1 MPETFYVGE
10 QKYNIPDDLTTNFLN
25 ENPDAVKGL
34 NYVVDD
40 KTYSIPPT
48 LQEQFT
54 QQNPNAI
61 LQEAPLEQKTIK
73 SDITYQDEQLNA
85 LNQRIVSNIDNRLKF
100 KVQEPE
106 PEAVEPIA
114 GEYTMR
120 AAPEIE
126 PTTFGNF
133 QNTVKNVFKKAG
145 LSKTTTAKNVE
156 SQLQYEISKQTGLP
170 LSYVA
175 ENYDEL
181 ITNPEITGIS
191 SDPTAL
197 ESIEFAFQGA
207 VAVGLATH
215 PIATAMGV
223 GAFMALDEAEN
234 VIISAVQDDPYVFG
248 GGKNISDLLPED
260 ASRAA
265 KETVEIIDLLAKGA
279 IIGAGRKQILKGTGL
294 EGKILPQAWKDAGWK
309 AKFIKNPEKFVWE
322 KIAKEYI
329 TEYSMP
335 PTMYID
341 PAKAK
346 AILVTGDKA
355 KFSPVEA
362 ELLTE
367 LGIEKGVYKQ
377 ALKDGITIEV
387 PTEKV
392 VRLVDKSW
400 WAKAKGIFGIEKA
413 AELISREQV
422 GRVRE
427 TVRGVLPAYE
437 ETIDVKTGE
446 SKVTYP
452 AEKAVTPE
460 KPVKP
465 EVEPVEAP
473 KEPVTPV
480 EPTVVEPKV
489 FTLEKLD
496 AQLKPKETVAD
507 ISARHKDD
515 PTWTEED
522 SKVIYESNEKRYK
535 EFKKDPIAY
544 LEQDIKNTE
553 AYLKE
558 GGVFSNPEAVKKSVA
573 QEKALLAEL
582 KKEAAVEV
590 TPEAPVEKPTVGEPY
605 TYPKDYDTKTITGFL
620 EGRTFK
626 TKSGRNIE
634 IVRETNETVDYK
646 YVDDAKGKIT
656 KVKKGMFGDKLS
668 FHTKRQ
674 PVVSSGGVVRYLDP
688 SQVIPTKPTIKEA
701 VKKEQVEGLN
711 KQYTDLLNAQA
722 AAQTNL
728 MREGLAGMQKQ
739 QLEQSFEQSTKRLED
754 LELEAKTKGI
764 TLEKK
769 ITETEAIKEVV
780 DLFKELDP
788 EVDYQT
794 KLDELR
800 TLQDN
805 IDDPLSPETPEN
817 ALAQIEAAGQEL
829 AGVEPADIKIAGEN
843 YQELRDGSLVDVV
856 KLHQGADIGTVVE
869 ERAELWYKQQ
879 EELNPKFDKTITEER
894 RKYHERTGEKDD
906 PSQSNGEWFSD
917 RAKDNAIG
925 AKPKGKV
932 GDALTRIFRKF
943 REYAD
948 ALRKSASRFAKYV
961 KQGKVSK
968 ELKSFLDRSVAERI
982 KTPEQVAAAMKKKK
996 PKEIWQ
1002 MTRKEFREQK
1012 ITGEVA
1018 RLSKDIGEPANI
1030 HMRNAAIAKLTLEIG
1045 HKVSKEVPGSY
1056 TDLQKAVDYYAKKYN
1071 LGDIQLVESQKMKKQ
1086 DAHAALATV
1095 KEGDV
1100 ERFVIL
1106 INPDLSGHEALG
1118 HIRHEIEHL
1127 KDRLHEDFRGDMTW
1141 QMKLIDKALKGG
1153 LTSADAMAIGRE
1165 KHHKYYRL
1173 FETDYLHRA
1182 AIKKALK
1189 EGKDIPANV
1198 LKEYQ
1203 DSLLAIETPEQ
1214 IHAELMKDV
1223 KGEPSPTKISYSL
1236 KKTKEIRLPSKRK
1249 NRGVTFIAGDPANIN
1264 LKGEYEDFGIRY
1276 PRTYKGWALNSSAAV
1291 TKLLNDTKAGY
1302 NVVGITS
1309 LVDAKGS
1316 MVKNR
1321 AYLNALYRELENKVG
1336 KRKAKSLLDRTGDI
1350 FQAVKEAKIS
1360 AVQVAK
1366 DTAVPDFAQIARKV
1380 VAVATIKDFRTG
1392 SARKNIHPE
1401 YDIEVNFDKYLE
1413 LPEPIDLDTFVEAL
1427 PKTDSRVANP
1437 FYAAKQ
1443 YWLTVLNQES
1453 PQVQMLSDFAAT
1465 GDASIFGVKPEAYQF
1480 ASPQIKAIGLPEA
1493 IEGIKSK
1500 KLQQYHR
1507 SIAEVEVELGIKSM
1521 TTAALGEWAT
1531 GAEPSVMTT
1540 ITEPVSYEKREYLA
1554 AVKGLM
1560 GNQEA
1565 VLDFEVNPE
1574 GADNLFRVNL
1584 DIDLKGLSELVKILS
1599 EEGIQYKT
1607 LPVKGNKVDLIVV
1620 DEGGGLVNS
1629 VNQITR
1635 KYNAETKLQK
1645 GRKTDIGV
1653 FGNRARADKRYVEI
1667 IRKYEGDTGYYSK
1680 VLRDRLSVHRPRF
1693 NRRVLPKKPRP
1704 TYELKKI
1711 TPDERKLREEKKR
1724 KLAELIDEGVEA
1736 VREQIPEFIKNR
1748 RAELSLT
1755 SFETNSFLNDIKQIT
1770 TPEQRELIPFLLE
1783 RATKIPKNLKR
1794 PDLEGLMQDKKLV
1807 ENLQP
1812 VVESFRQRYKELWKR
1827 LAKENAQLSNKEIKD
1842 YVTHIW
1848 DVPANKKSDVA
1859 RWFSTYN
1866 KFTEKRYIETL
1877 TEGIDKYDLKPKY
1890 TDINDIYNIY
1900 ASIANNS
1907 LANKKFVA
1915 DIRKLNVGGSPLI
1928 TMPQHAP
1935 DGWSEIHHPAMKN
1948 PFTQTYYKVHPDIVD
1963 PLKVVLGERIEG
1975 GRVLAAYE
1983 ALNGVLKQMQLALSL
1998 FHKVALS
2005 ETAAPIVSYRD
2016 LPKMLGVMLKTPWK
2030 GFIKMETDVFKNQP
2044 LAIDYIKHGGQI
2056 GVSAD
2061 IPVQKIASQ
2070 LKGLEVKFKDTP
2082 LAGQATKLINSFY
2095 ERWNFALWD
2104 YLHDHY
2110 KLYAYESLV
2119 SRYKGDNID
2128 TFKYEA
2134 AAMANDTFGGQN
2146 WDVLMVNPKTAQVM
2160 SWFLLSPDWTVSTI
2174 KQALAPTGI
2183 GSATKTKEGKKMR
2196 AKMGRRFWLKAM
2208 LYYGALIN
2216 TLNTLNRKKDMEDN
2230 PDYYPDKDDYGF
2242 WDYTMF
2248 GNTIGSQT
2256 RLFVGRYDDGSERY
2270 LRWGKQFR
2278 ELPELFYD
2286 ETGFN
2291 FPQAALKKLGGKT
2304 APLVQTITQ
2313 IFTGKSPS
2321 GFDNYDLK
2329 DKKGTEWLYGLTKTL
2344 MKTPLPFST
2353 QAALDKTKEWKF
2365 SNIAVPSSRGMT
2377 ARKAGDLMEI
2387 ALTANDE
2394 EMMRQIFIGCSR
2406 NKINGLGILEGTM
2419 SRMKRDYRI
2428 EETRMLRKADQL
2440 EAKANDSK
2448 TRPVDK
2454 AYLMKQAAM
2463 MRTNSELAQ
2472 KPQAL
2477 YKIGLAKLQEGKIL
2491 FPDVFGELTKD
2502 EIDSLKKK

>member
-85 LNQRIVSNIDNRLKF
+85 LNQRIASNIDSRLKF

-106 PEAVEPIA
+106 PIIEEPPPEPSFTEKIQPYVKNWNKSVEDFNNAFSSSLDNIITGRTTTAEAWEPVTEYFNQFRDEDEQVSNKELAVNIAEGATKFAGIPAQIARDITEHPVEFLKFLAVESPKMIFELMQAASLDPVLQTRIAFGDKEAIKYKKEIQQKIAQYPVEYFAQPFIFKGTVKQAINLPKKIKPVAEYYKTKAESVLYKPVQIKLTKPEAKALQQELRSVIGRKKIPEVVEYVKEITQKPEGRAQIIKILGDSPTIEVSLKDAILKKLRIKPKEVFDIPKAKPKKIPAEAGVEPIVPV
-114 GEYTMR
+114 R
-120 AAPEIE
+120 
-126 PTTFGNF
+126 PTKPP
-133 QNTVKNVFKKAG
+133 VK
-145 LSKTTTAKNVE
+145 
-156 SQLQYEISKQTGLP
+156 
-170 LSYVA
+170 
-175 ENYDEL
+175 
-181 ITNPEITGIS
+181 
-191 SDPTAL
+191 
-197 ESIEFAFQGA
+197 
-207 VAVGLATH
+207 
-215 PIATAMGV
+215 
-223 GAFMALDEAEN
+223 
-234 VIISAVQDDPYVFG
+234 
-248 GGKNISDLLPED
+248 
-260 ASRAA
+260 
-265 KETVEIIDLLAKGA
+265 
-279 IIGAGRKQILKGTGL
+279 
-294 EGKILPQAWKDAGWK
+294 
-309 AKFIKNPEKFVWE
+309 
-322 KIAKEYI
+322 
-329 TEYSMP
+329 
-335 PTMYID
+335 
-341 PAKAK
+341 
-346 AILVTGDKA
+346 
-355 KFSPVEA
+355 
-362 ELLTE
+362 
-367 LGIEKGVYKQ
+367 
-377 ALKDGITIEV
+377 
-387 PTEKV
+387 
-392 VRLVDKSW
+392 
-400 WAKAKGIFGIEKA
+400 
-413 AELISREQV
+413 
-422 GRVRE
+422 
-427 TVRGVLPAYE
+427 
-437 ETIDVKTGE
+437 
-446 SKVTYP
+446 
-452 AEKAVTPE
+452 PE
-460 KPVKP
+460 KPVEPAPVEVKPEKPVEPEIKP
-465 EVEPVEAP
+465 EVVEKPKTEPVEAP

-489 FTLEKLD
+489 LTLEKLD
-496 AQLKPKETVAD
+496 AELKPKMTASEMTALMREEPKYAD
-507 ISARHKDD
+507 
-515 PTWTEED
+515 WTDEKSERALAYD
-522 SKVIYESNEKRYK
+522 TRVYEK
-535 EFKKDPIAY
+535 FKKDPIKY
-544 LEQDIKNTE
+544 LEKKVAKTE
-553 AYLKE
+553 ANLKK
-558 GGVFSNPEAVKKSVA
+558 GIYDDPEFVKKSVA
-573 QEKALLAEL
+573 QEKTLLAEL

-590 TPEAPVEKPTVGEPY
+590 SPEVTPKVTSATDLTKLSLRDLVEKDIALEDGIEQTGVMDDYQKTLAESIEKEYERREKLGIKVPKTREEGEAFLKEVQPEVKPEAPIEKPTVGEPY

-948 ALRKSASRFAKYV
+948 ALRKSANRFAKYV

-982 KTPEQVAAAMKKKK
+982 K
-996 PKEIWQ
+996 
-1002 MTRKEFREQK
+1002 
-1012 ITGEVA
+1012 
-1018 RLSKDIGEPANI
+1018 
-1030 HMRNAAIAKLTLEIG
+1030 
-1045 HKVSKEVPGSY
+1045 
-1056 TDLQKAVDYYAKKYN
+1056 
-1071 LGDIQLVESQKMKKQ
+1071 
-1086 DAHAALATV
+1086 
-1095 KEGDV
+1095 
-1100 ERFVIL
+1100 
-1106 INPDLSGHEALG
+1106 
-1118 HIRHEIEHL
+1118 
-1127 KDRLHEDFRGDMTW
+1127 
-1141 QMKLIDKALKGG
+1141 
-1153 LTSADAMAIGRE
+1153 
-1165 KHHKYYRL
+1165 
-1173 FETDYLHRA
+1173 
-1182 AIKKALK
+1182 
-1189 EGKDIPANV
+1189 
-1198 LKEYQ
+1198 
-1203 DSLLAIETPEQ
+1203 TPEQ

-1336 KRKAKSLLDRTGDI
+1336 KRKAKSLLDKTGDI

-1465 GDASIFGVKPEAYQF
+1465 GDASIFDVKPEAYQF

-1724 KLAELIDEGVEA
+1724 KTAELIDEGAEA
-1736 VREQIPEFIKNR
+1736 VKQQIPKLIQNR

-1755 SFETNSFLNDIKQIT
+1755 SFETNSFLNEIKQIT

-1859 RWFSTYN
+1859 QWFSTYN

-1915 DIRKLNVGGSPLI
+1915 DLRKLNVGGKPLI
-1928 TMPQHAP
+1928 TMPRHAP
-1935 DGWSEIHHPAMKN
+1935 DGWAEIHHPAMKN
-1948 PFTQTYYKVHPDIVD
+1948 PFTHTYYKVHPDIVD
-1963 PLKVVLGERIEG
+1963 PIKVVLGNRIELQG
-1975 GRVLAAYE
+1975 AAGRIQSAYE
-1983 ALNGVLKQMQLALSL
+1983 SLNGVLKQTQLSISL
-1998 FHKVALS
+1998 FHHLALS
-2005 ETAAPIVSYRD
+2005 ETAMPISSYRD
-2016 LPKMLGVMLKTPWK
+2016 VPKMLGVVLKTPWK
-2030 GFIKMETDVFKNQP
+2030 GFIKMESDIWQKQEIAKDF
-2044 LAIDYIKHGGQI
+2044 LFHRGQL

-2061 IPVQKIASQ
+2061 IPVQKIASS
-2070 LKGLEVKFKDTP
+2070 LKSLEVKFKGTP
-2082 LAGQATKLINSFY
+2082 IAGQAAKLATGFY
-2095 ERWNFALWD
+2095 DRWNFALWD
-2104 YLHDHY
+2104 YLHDHF

-2119 SRYKGDNID
+2119 SRYKGSDID
-2128 TFKYEA
+2128 TFKYETA
-2134 AAMANDTFGGQN
+2134 QLVNDTFGGQN
-2146 WDVLMVNPKTAQVM
+2146 WDVLMVNPQTVQLM
-2160 SWFLLSPDWTVSTI
+2160 TWFLLSPDWTVSTMR
-2174 KQALAPTGI
+2174 QALSPTGL
-2183 GSATKTKEGKKMR
+2183 GSATKGKKGQKIR
-2196 AKMGRRFWLKAM
+2196 AKAGKRFWLKAM

-2216 TLNTLNRKKDMEDN
+2216 TLNYLNRKKDMEDN
-2230 PDYYPDKDDYGF
+2230 PEYYPDKEDYGF

-2248 GNTIGSQT
+2248 GNTIGNQT
-2256 RLFVGRYDDGSERY
+2256 RLFMDRYDDGSERY

-2278 ELPELFYD
+2278 EFPELLYD

-2291 FPQAALKKLGGKT
+2291 FPQATLKKLGGKT
-2304 APLVQTITQ
+2304 APIVQTISQ

-2321 GFDNYDLK
+2321 GFENYDLK

-2344 MKTPLPFST
+2344 MRTPLPFST
-2353 QAALDKTKEWKF
+2353 QAALDKNKEWKYTNLF
-2365 SNIAVPSSRGMT
+2365 APSSKGMT
-2377 ARKAGDLMEI
+2377 ARGAGDLMEI
-2387 ALTANDE
+2387 ALTNNDT

-2406 NKINGLGILEGTM
+2406 NKINALDIFEGTM
-2419 SRMKRDYRI
+2419 NRMKRDYRI
-2428 EETRMLRKADQL
+2428 EETRLSREADEL
-2440 EAKANDSK
+2440 EAKSRDPK
-2448 TRPVDK
+2448 TRPHDKKYLLDK
-2454 AYLMKQAAM
+2454 AAEKRADAK
-2463 MRTNSELAQ
+2463 LAQ
-2472 KPQAL
+2472 KPQQL
-2477 YKIGLAKLQEGKIL
+2477 FKIAEAKLKNGQIL
-2491 FPDVFGELTKD
+2491 FPDVFGEY
-2502 EIDSLKKK
+2502 KKE